1 MAAGIY
7 YYDIWGDSMDFQ
19 PITLRKVLQINVLYG
34 VHYLELAKN
43 YTEPGASHSFWE
55 MVYIDKGECQV
66 TVEQEHFTATR
77 GEVFFYA
84 PGQHHLLKGN
94 GESAANILVVS
105 FQCKSKL
112 MDQMVGKR
120 LRPTSSQVA
129 LLKDV
134 LRESRLSFSSA
145 LDDPFNNT
153 LERREDPYLGSE
165 QMIGCYMT
173 EFLVSTLRR
182 MQAPRLMDKKI
193 GSEPMLDAIV
203 AYMEEHISA
212 KLSMDLLAEVFHV
225 SPSYIKR
232 LFAQYKQ
239 IGAMSFFSGMKIDR
253 AKNLLRERELNVSQ
267 IAEVLGYDNSY
278 YFCNRFK
285 KATGM
290 SPLEYRRS
298 VNSHSDRALNKE

>member
-1 MAAGIY
+1 
-7 YYDIWGDSMDFQ
+7 MDFQ
-19 PITLRKVLQINVLYG
+19 PITLRKVLQINTLYAA
-34 VHYLELAKN
+34 HYLELAKN
-43 YTEPGASHSFWE
+43 YTEPGTSHDFWE
-55 MVYIDKGECQV
+55 MVYIDKGECV
-66 TVEQEHFTATR
+66 ATIEQDSFTASS
-77 GEVFFYA
+77 GELFFCA
-84 PGQHHLLKGN
+84 PGQWHLLKGN
-94 GESAANILVVS
+94 GESAANVMVMS

-112 MDQMVGKR
+112 MDKLIGRR
-120 LRPTSSQVA
+120 LRPFSAQVA

-134 LRESRLSFSSA
+134 LRECRLSFDSK
-145 LDDPFNNT
+145 LEDPFNNT
-153 LERREDPYLGSE
+153 LIRKEEPFLGSE

-173 EFLVSTLRR
+173 ELLISVFRQMR
-182 MQAPRLMDKKI
+182 APRLMDKKI

-239 IGAMSFFSGMKIDR
+239 TGAMTFFAAMKIER
-253 AKNLLRERELNVSQ
+253 AKKLLREKELNVSQ

>member
-1 MAAGIY
+1 
-7 YYDIWGDSMDFQ
+7 MDFQ

-34 VHYLELAKN
+34 AHYLELAKN
-43 YTEPGASHSFWE
+43 YTEPDNVHDFWE
-55 MVYIDKGECQV
+55 MVYIDKGECLV
-66 TVEQEHFTATR
+66 TIDSEQFVATS
-77 GEVFFYA
+77 GELFFYA
-84 PGQHHLLKGN
+84 PGQHHVLKGN
-94 GESAANILVVS
+94 GESAANVMVVS

-112 MDQMVGKR
+112 MEQFVGKR
-120 LRPTSSQVA
+120 QRPNSGQVA

-134 LRESRLSFSSA
+134 LRECRLSFASG
-145 LDDPFNNT
+145 LDDPLNNR
-153 LERREDPYLGSE
+153 LERKEDAFLGSE

-173 EFLVSTLRR
+173 ELLVSLLR
-182 MQAPRLMDKKI
+182 QLQSPRLVDRKI
-193 GSEPMLDAIV
+193 GSAPMLDAMV
-203 AYMEEHISA
+203 AYMEENISA
-212 KLSMDLLAEVFHV
+212 KLSLDLLAEVFHV

-239 IGAMSFFSGMKIDR
+239 TGAISYFSSMKIDR
-253 AKNLLRERELNVSQ
+253 AKKLLREKDLNVSQ

-298 VNSHSDRALNKE
+298 VNAHSNRALNRE